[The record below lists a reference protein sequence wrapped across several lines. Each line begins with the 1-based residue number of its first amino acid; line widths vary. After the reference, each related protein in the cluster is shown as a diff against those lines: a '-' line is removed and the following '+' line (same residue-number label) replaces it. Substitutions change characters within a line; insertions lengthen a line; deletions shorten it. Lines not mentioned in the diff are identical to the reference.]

1 MSKEEFIIQTLKPY
15 FLNPSICGVDVKG
28 DCQYITPCGKK
39 CAVGRYMVGGPWVE
53 TELNIEQLVD
63 GSQGPE
69 FTLEQMLTE
78 EANSVGLSPI
88 EWGLIQQIH
97 DTLARIKNDY
107 SDYQYTFCKNR
118 LSNLE
123 TEMNI
128 NLGELH
134 GMLDDMLV
142 VGDD

>member
-1 MSKEEFIIQTLKPY
+1 MTKEEFVIQTLKPY
-15 FLNPSICGVDVKG
+15 FLNPSNCGVDVKG

-39 CAVGRYMVGGPWVE
+39 CAVGRHMVGGPWVE
-53 TELNIEQLVD
+53 TELNIEQLID
-63 GSQGPE
+63 GSQGPKY
-69 FTLEQMLTE
+69 TLEQMLTE

-97 DTLARIKNDY
+97 DTVARIKNDV
-107 SDYQYTFCKNR
+107 SGYQHTFCENR

-128 NLGELH
+128 NLRELH
-134 GMLDDMLV
+134 KLLDDMLV

>member
-28 DCQYITPCGKK
+28 NCLYITPCGKK

-53 TELNIEQLVD
+53 TEMNIHQLVD
-63 GSQGPE
+63 GREGCE

-78 EANSVGLSPI
+78 EANSVGLSVN
-88 EWGLIQQIH
+88 EWSLIQRTH
-97 DTLARIKNDY
+97 DSLARIKNDY
-107 SDYQYTFCKNR
+107 SDYQYTYCKNR

-128 NLGELH
+128 NLSELH
-134 GMLDDMLV
+134 NLLDDMLV